1 MPCRLWCRAQI
12 AKCQYRLGRK
22 EEALQRSIDI
32 FVDTLDLYGEGNER
46 TIVAVNN
53 LTSVLCGL
61 RRYDEAMRFLLR
73 SGGCGLEVSQRHAL
87 KFRARFLRVDSFG
100 EEATAWQIYSNL
112 MGADGLDSLETKVEN
127 LFGAEAEI
135 TGAVRY
141 EAEVTGALAYA
152 NVWTGFACIFGAVP
166 ALISLYCSG
175 AARACCYALVV
186 AVFAVWWFIAVDC
199 VNYLLGK
206 KSYTCRGGPLRR
218 PPLCADDKQVPKVR
232 SDSYLVVAFFLMVF
246 AYRQP
251 DFYNSYLART
261 LGAFSTICCVQAY
274 RYA

>member
-1 MPCRLWCRAQI
+1 MWPTTRRGVLDVRQDTVTGLARWTTGAAATSRSA
-12 AKCQYRLGRK
+12 RK
-22 EEALQRSIDI
+22 
-32 FVDTLDLYGEGNER
+32 Y
-46 TIVAVNN
+46 
-53 LTSVLCGL
+53 
-61 RRYDEAMRFLLR
+61 
-73 SGGCGLEVSQRHAL
+73 
-87 KFRARFLRVDSFG
+87 
-100 EEATAWQIYSNL
+100 TA
-112 MGADGLDSLETKVEN
+112 
-127 LFGAEAEI
+127 AEARNNI
-135 TGAVRY
+135 MPTKNIRSPSRSRSRLAPNTY
-141 EAEVTGALAYA
+141 TGALAYA

-232 SDSYLVVAFFLMVF
+232 SDSYLVVAFFLMFF

-261 LGAFSTICCVQAY
+261 LGAFSTIFCVQAY

>member
-1 MPCRLWCRAQI
+1 M
-12 AKCQYRLGRK
+12 
-22 EEALQRSIDI
+22 
-32 FVDTLDLYGEGNER
+32 
-46 TIVAVNN
+46 
-53 LTSVLCGL
+53 
-61 RRYDEAMRFLLR
+61 
-73 SGGCGLEVSQRHAL
+73 
-87 KFRARFLRVDSFG
+87 
-100 EEATAWQIYSNL
+100 
-112 MGADGLDSLETKVEN
+112 
-127 LFGAEAEI
+127 
-135 TGAVRY
+135 RY

-152 NVWTGFACIFGAVP
+152 NIWIGFAVIFGAVP

-175 AARACCYALVV
+175 VARACCYALVV

-206 KSYTCRGGPLRR
+206 KSYTCRGGPLQR

-251 DFYNSYLART
+251 DWKASYLART
-261 LGAFSTICCVQAY
+261 LGAFSTIFCVQAY